1 MYRRAMGAAAITLAL
16 ALVSSGPAAAQ
27 RVKAGALNCDVSAGW
42 GWIIGS
48 VKSVQ
53 CIFTPDLP
61 GPQEAY
67 VGSISKFG
75 VDVGATGRQQMAW
88 AVYAEGWGGRAALAG
103 DYVGAT
109 GQATVAVGLGA
120 NVLIGG
126 SNRAVALQPLSLT
139 GQTGLNLAVGVAEL
153 QLRPAGR

>member
-27 RVKAGALNCDVSAGW
+27 RIKAGALNCDVSAGW

-53 CIFTPDLP
+53 CIFTPDIP

-75 VDVGATGRQQMAW
+75 VDVGATG
-88 AVYAEGWGGRAALAG
+88 
-103 DYVGAT
+103 
-109 GQATVAVGLGA
+109 QATVAVGLGA
-120 NVLIGG
+120 NVLVGG